1 MRVGDDSLGAGGRM
15 KLIQQRTERFWML
28 GDFERGIWFKYKACS
43 LISSGG
49 VLLYVEHW
57 VRLCNAVIGAK
68 NRSNCVSD
76 LSHGQ
81 ILLYGLYENLVIN
94 RLGNVICEPM
104 S

>member
-1 MRVGDDSLGAGGRM
+1 MPS
-15 KLIQQRTERFWML
+15 ISNEQFQ

-68 NRSNCVSD
+68 CRSNKAF
-76 LSHGQ
+76 
-81 ILLYGLYENLVIN
+81 YFFFANLFISRCRCYHN
-94 RLGNVICEPM
+94 GDIIRDEMLKLKGEK
-104 S
+104 